1 MLNAQ
6 IIKEKA
12 RELGADLVG
21 IGDIAHY
28 LGCDPQRDPKSIL
41 PDATC
46 VIGIGFRVPRALY
59 RVMDDK
65 NQFYNYTQLGV
76 KTIDEELSEIFLLR
90 LGALIEN
97 EGYDACLQRNVSN
110 LRIKG
115 DKTTNPELTDTYELA
130 LAEPVEPGKPV
141 PDVIMDFSE
150 SARICGL
157 GRVSC
162 KGNVLTPEFGPCV
175 RFVFIVTNAPLET
188 DAPFDRNL
196 CDECGECANACP
208 GHAIT
213 EKGLNTWQC
222 AVYYRGAHRSN
233 PFMDETFLKDD
244 PRREAII
251 NGDYEFDAVSAREIY
266 PELDFLPVCGSGYAP
281 CLCGKACDMACFR
294 HLKEKGLL

>member
-21 IGDIAHY
+21 IGNIAHY
-28 LGCDPQRDPKSIL
+28 DGCNPQRDPKSIL

-46 VIGIGFRVPRALY
+46 VIGFGFRIPRALY

-65 NQFYNYTQLGV
+65 NQYYNYTQLGV
-76 KTIDEELSEIFLLR
+76 KAIDEELSEIFLLR
-90 LGALIEN
+90 MGALIEN

-115 DKTTNPELTDTYELA
+115 DKSTNPQLADTYELA

-141 PDVIMDFSE
+141 PEVIMDFAE

-157 GRVSC
+157 GSVSC
-162 KGNVLTPEFGPCV
+162 KGNVLTPKFGPYV
-175 RFVFIVTNAPLET
+175 RFVFIVTNAPLEM
-188 DAPFDRNL
+188 DEPFAGNI
-196 CDECGECANACP
+196 CDDCGECAKACP
-208 GHAIT
+208 GKAIG
-213 EKGLNTWQC
+213 KDGVNTWQC

-233 PFMDETFLKDD
+233 PFMDENFLKDD

-251 NGDYEFDAVSAREIY
+251 NGDYVFDAVSARAIY
-266 PELDFLPVCGSGYAP
+266 PKLDFLPKCGAGYAP
-281 CLCGKACDMACFR
+281 CICGKACDTACFR